1 MQKEFK
7 ISYSEYQSI
16 NELDKADQELAKLAI
31 DAMKN
36 AYAPYSKFHVGAAL
50 KLENG
55 EMIQGNNQ
63 ENIAYPSGLCA
74 ERVALFYSGA
84 NYPGIA
90 IQTLCIVAKGDLIP
104 NNAILSPCGSC
115 RQVMLESENRQKN
128 PIKVILINQDGSL
141 YVVDSVKFFLPF
153 GFGPEIID

>member
-55 EMIQGNNQ
+55 EMILGNNQ

-153 GFGPEIID
+153 GFGPGIID

>member
-7 ISYSEYQSI
+7 FSYSQYQSI

-50 KLENG
+50 RLENG
-55 EMIQGNNQ
+55 EMILGNNQ

-141 YVVDSVKFFLPF
+141 YVVDSVKFLLPF
-153 GFGPEIID
+153 GFGK

>member
-7 ISYSEYQSI
+7 FSYSQYQSI

-31 DAMKN
+31 DAMEN

-50 KLENG
+50 RLENG
-55 EMIQGNNQ
+55 EMILGNNQ

-104 NNAILSPCGSC
+104 NHAILSPCGSC

-153 GFGPEIID
+153 GFGK

>member
-7 ISYSEYQSI
+7 FSYSQYQSI

-50 KLENG
+50 RLENG
-55 EMIQGNNQ
+55 EMILGNNQ

-90 IQTLCIVAKGDLIP
+90 IQTLCIVAKGDLIS

-153 GFGPEIID
+153 GFGK

>member
-7 ISYSEYQSI
+7 FSYSQYQSI

-50 KLENG
+50 RLENG

-153 GFGPEIID
+153 GFGK